1 MCVRECITESNREE
15 RRDQC
20 PQPSEGRRLDG
31 QMASSSG
38 DGGKKEKDQ
47 KGVGRKN
54 NGRVEIKGK
63 KVNQGESNI
72 F

>member
-1 MCVRECITESNREE
+1 
-15 RRDQC
+15 
-20 PQPSEGRRLDG
+20 
-31 QMASSSG
+31 MASSSG

-63 KVNQGESNI
+63 KVNQVESNI